1 MNKDKIISILKW
13 LAKKLG
19 SRKFLL
25 GLTGAITGL
34 ILAFKGTPETAETVS
49 GIILAIASIV
59 AYILGEALADSA
71 HANDENKE

>member
-1 MNKDKIISILKW
+1 MNKEKILTILKW
-13 LAKKLG
+13 IAKKLG

-25 GLTGAITGL
+25 GLTGSITGL
-34 ILAFKGTPETAETVS
+34 ILAFKGSPETAETVS